1 MILCTGEIENKTSS
15 SSCGPDDIS
24 GGLPSE
30 QSGVLHITRD
40 RIIMPHIN
48 PKQSPAHPGFIFYDN
63 AGRPRPSQVPMV
75 WCGHVS
81 GYNVRWCSRV

>member
-48 PKQSPAHPGFIFYDN
+48 PKQSEPILVLYFTLMLVRPAPVKYTRAPLL
-63 AGRPRPSQVPMV
+63 AGV
-75 WCGHVS
+75 GT
-81 GYNVRWCSRV
+81 